1 MNIKNLFMRIFL
13 GFLFSLVTIS
23 LSFSQT
29 SAPKYSNEFMSL
41 GVGAASLGL
50 GSAVVASSNDVNSI
64 YWNPAGLTNVDKFLE
79 VSFMHSEYFAGIAK
93 YDYLGFAHS
102 INAKSTIG
110 FAALRFGVDDIPNT
124 TQLIDNNG
132 VINYNNITKF
142 SAGDYAFLFS
152 YARKLKTP
160 GLSIGGTAKVI
171 YRKIGDF
178 AKSWGFG
185 LDAGLQYQRPKNWR
199 FGLMARDVST
209 TFNAWVF
216 DINQQTTAVF
226 LSTGNALPKDGI
238 ELTLPRFIL
247 ASACK
252 FDIGKKG
259 INIGGEMD
267 VDLTTDGQRNSLIQ
281 SNSISID
288 PHFGIAVGYKSLF
301 SVRGGI
307 SNIQKFSNIDE
318 SSYWGFQPNLG
329 LGIGIKGFNLDYAFT
344 RMGAAD
350 AGYYTHVFSINMKLS
365 KPVK

>member
-1 MNIKNLFMRIFL
+1 M
-13 GFLFSLVTIS
+13 
-23 LSFSQT
+23 
-29 SAPKYSNEFMSL
+29 
-41 GVGAASLGL
+41 
-50 GSAVVASSNDVNSI
+50 
-64 YWNPAGLTNVDKFLE
+64 
-79 VSFMHSEYFAGIAK
+79 
-93 YDYLGFAHS
+93 
-102 INAKSTIG
+102 
-110 FAALRFGVDDIPNT
+110 DDIPNT

-281 SNSISID
+281 SKSISID

-318 SSYWGFQPNLG
+318 ASYWGFQPNLG

-344 RMGAAD
+344 RLGAAD

-365 KPVK
+365 KLVK